1 MIKTSTTKIIK
12 YGNQVEKYLDLIHKI
27 DKDLVEVESD
37 ELNNLLENIDG
48 WRDCI
53 GEIELKIK
61 SVIDKEIITSYEY
74 DTKNNETIIY

>member
-12 YGNQVEKYLDLIHKI
+12 YGNQIGKYLDMIHKL
-27 DKDLVEVESD
+27 DQELVKVESY
-37 ELNNLLENIDG
+37 ELNNLLVEIED

-53 GEIELKIK
+53 GEIELHIK
-61 SVIDKEIITSYEY
+61 SIMDKDDITSYEY